1 MRAVVAAPGKK
12 EVNTASGLPVR
23 AAVGNERTGVGGRKD
38 VMVETKGH
46 GGNERAGDVDGR
58 AFMKTTRGGNS
69 LSCDRCGFAVEV

>member
-23 AAVGNERTGVGGRKD
+23 AAVGKRGVRIRG
-38 VMVETKGH
+38 VMVEGGH

>member
-12 EVNTASGLPVR
+12 EVNTGPGLPVR
-23 AAVGNERTGVGGRKD
+23 AAVGKRGVRIRG
-38 VMVETKGH
+38 VMVE
-46 GGNERAGDVDGR
+46 GGWSVHANEGARVVDGR